1 MNNKI
6 IQLNN
11 RAVISITGKDSLDF
25 LQSIV
30 TIDLEDSNT
39 KLFSSCLL
47 TPQGK
52 LLYHFFL
59 YKIVI

>member
-47 TPQGK
+47 TP
-52 LLYHFFL
+52 
-59 YKIVI
+59 